1 MIIDKIKNLVKID
14 QVDHQTQADFFTFIN
29 YLDENFEK
37 CKSKLTEVKN
47 KYNFFNI
54 HNYFPGAVGDVHLEF
69 VTGAGIDTST
79 IVCLNN
85 CGNVDS
91 DDELGV
97 LIEEVPF
104 ALLQKTWEENYDTL
118 ERLYYTWLAF
128 AWQEIKG
135 YETELKVRIIDAGAS
150 QEFSLNDY
158 AWWEM
163 SDYFEWNETP
173 QQVENPFKRNLEFEE
188 IFHRTRLPKNKREL
202 QNGHEG
208 VFVKDDNVKL
218 LMLINDTIVEKE
230 EKNNEID
237 VTESEKKETNYETAR
252 SFSRRTINLIN
263 DNWTQKIG
271 NKIIK

>member
-1 MIIDKIKNLVKID
+1 MIIDKIKYLVKID
-14 QVDHQTQADFFTFIN
+14 QFDHQTQTDYFTFIN

-37 CKSKLTEVKN
+37 CKSKFIEVKN
-47 KYNFFNI
+47 KYNYFNI

-69 VTGAGIDTST
+69 VTGTGIDTRT

-85 CGNVDS
+85 CGNVYS

-97 LIEEVPF
+97 LIEEIPF
-104 ALLQKTWEENYDTL
+104 AITEKIWQENYDTL
-118 ERLYYTWLAF
+118 ERLYYAWLAF

-135 YETELKVRIIDAGAS
+135 YETELKVRILDAGAS
-150 QEFSLNDY
+150 QLFSLNDY

-163 SDYFEWNETP
+163 SDYFHWNETP
-173 QQVENPFKRNLEFEE
+173 LQVENPFKRNLGFEE

-208 VFVKDDNVKL
+208 VFVKDDNVKF
-218 LMLINDTIVEKE
+218 LMMINDTIFEKE
-230 EKNNEID
+230 EKNGEID
-237 VTESEKKETNYETAR
+237 VSESVQKETNYETAR
-252 SFSRRTINLIN
+252 SFSKRTIDLIN